1 VIEVDK
7 RSFTEKLIRFVSNSF
22 FLSAI
27 LLILQIGVWLG
38 LYFILI
44 REENNG
50 FYEVTRVLGFII
62 TAAIILYVLIRCKQ
76 PSYQISWL
84 ILLALLPAFAVVMYV
99 VLRIIP
105 GTQQVVGK
113 ISRNEKITDL
123 YLNDENVEENEPVLF
138 NSRYHGL
145 FHYLANHHFPTYFA
159 ENVTYFDEGAPVF
172 NRMLADMEQ
181 AEHFIFL
188 EYFIINDGILWE
200 RVKDCLVRKAAQGV
214 EVRFIYDGFGG
225 LRMPRDYDDQLT
237 DAGIRCRVFS
247 PIRPLLSS
255 YQNNRDHRKITVI
268 DGKIAYT
275 GGINL
280 ADEYAGLKK
289 RFGHW
294 KDCGLRF
301 EGHGVQSMTAMFLQM
316 WASIGPDD
324 PGDFAHYMAVQGYPH
339 KTFQYLAPYADAPE
353 NNVDIAE
360 DVYCQILN
368 LSDYY
373 VHIMTPYLILDER
386 VNKALCFAAERGV
399 DVKII
404 MPHIPDK
411 KIVFMVGRSHYPE
424 LLAAGV
430 QIYEYLPGFVHS
442 KLFVCDDSISTVGSI
457 NLDFRSMFLHFEN
470 GVLMYDQVTSAE
482 IEADFQK
489 TLDQCMQVTPAF
501 YRSLPAYKRLFGRV
515 ARIFGP
521 LM

>member
-1 VIEVDK
+1 MQE
-7 RSFTEKLIRFVSNSF
+7 RNFTQKVIRFVSNSF

-27 LLILQIGVWLG
+27 LLILQIGLWV
-38 LYFILI
+38 YFYFVLSAD
-44 REENNG
+44 NDSFHFG
-50 FYEVTRVLGFII
+50 VTRIVSFVIMV
-62 TAAIILYVLIRCKQ
+62 AIILYVLMRCKQ
-76 PSYQISWL
+76 PSYQIAWL

-105 GTQQVVGK
+105 GTQQMVDRIRK
-113 ISRNEKITDL
+113 NEKMTDL
-123 YLNDENVEENEPVLF
+123 YLTDENVEEDEPVLF

-145 FHYLANHHFPTYFA
+145 FHYLSKHNFPTYFG
-159 ENVTYFDEGAPVF
+159 ENVTYFDEGEPVF
-172 NRMLADMEQ
+172 ERMLEDMER

-188 EYFIINDGILWE
+188 EYFIINEGVLWS
-200 RVKDCLVRKAAQGV
+200 RVEECLTRKVAEGV
-214 EVRFIYDGFGG
+214 EVRLLFDGFGG
-225 LRMPRDYDDQLT
+225 LHMPRNFDERMNKI
-237 DAGIRCRVFS
+237 GIKCHIFS
-247 PIRPLLSS
+247 PLRPLLSS

-280 ADEYAGLKK
+280 ADEYADLKQ

-316 WASIGPDD
+316 WASTGSEEPSE
-324 PGDFAHYMAVQGYPH
+324 FVEYMAVQSYSH

-353 NNVDIAE
+353 NDVDIAE

-386 VNKALCFAAERGV
+386 VKKALCFAGERGV

-404 MPHIPDK
+404 LPHIPDK
-411 KIVFMVGRSHYPE
+411 KIVFMMARSQYME
-424 LLAAGV
+424 LLKSGV
-430 QIYEYLPGFVHS
+430 EIYEYLPGFIHS
-442 KLFVCDDSISTVGSI
+442 KVFVCDDVVSTVGSV

-470 GVLMYDQVTSAE
+470 GVLMYDQVTSAD
-482 IEADFQK
+482 IEADFQV
-489 TLDQCMQVTPAF
+489 TLAQSLRVTPAF
-501 YRSLPAYKRLFGRV
+501 YRSLPFYQRLFGRV
-515 ARIFGP
+515 ARLFGP